1 MAKNTTAGVTWF
13 GNKWH
18 ARQMKLAIPGGPDG
32 DSPGLLFLESVD
44 SSKTPGGV
52 YLWADS
58 TGALRFSTLLPTNED
73 GDGQVIG
80 ATASSSANQNL
91 SNIASTAIS
100 DSLIP
105 DADSTDNLGSSAAY
119 WKYGYID
126 RVYLNATSYIDG
138 AAAGF
143 ATFTGGIVVGVN
155 DTGYDVQFFGD
166 TATRHI
172 LWDASADSLISE
184 DNVKTVFGTGSD
196 VSITWDGTDLEFD
209 FAAANSQVQF
219 GASQPSDLIL
229 HGGTAGRDLFW
240 DASGNS
246 LIALDSAIV
255 AIGTG
260 SDIKIQHDGTDTH
273 IDGRAANEV
282 LRIGDAATVD
292 LWLHG
297 ADYDVEFDASANTLT
312 VRDNALLC
320 FGDADDITIKWDATD
335 LLIEAAAAN
344 SAIKIGATTHADLYV
359 YGETA
364 TNYIHF
370 NTDDTAKVMS
380 LVNFTQNFANG
391 TLTYTTAWSTNSL
404 VISANDNAG
413 AKLIFGSTGTN
424 GMDFQITGAISGHD
438 WLFNAGTSTM
448 TYQGIFEHADTEQ
461 QLHTENDTMTA
472 ADSGIVH
479 KCATDGVVFTLPA
492 TAAGLT
498 YTFMNAGADGAAG
511 ISVSPHADDKIMG
524 VNITAADNKDLINTK
539 GTAKKGDFVRLVG
552 DGSLGWYV
560 QAIGGIWARESD

>member
-1 MAKNTTAGVTWF
+1 
-13 GNKWH
+13 
-18 ARQMKLAIPGGPDG
+18 MKLAIPGGPSG
-32 DSPGLLFLESVD
+32 DDPGLLFLESVD

-58 TGALRFSTLLPTNED
+58 TGALRFHTSIPTNED

-100 DSLIP
+100 DSLIS
-105 DADSTDNLGSSAAY
+105 DTDSTDNLGSSSAY

-126 RVYLNATSYIDG
+126 RVYLNATAYIDG
-138 AAAGF
+138 ASAGV
-143 ATFTGGIVVGVN
+143 ATFTGGITVGVD
-155 DTGYDVQFFGD
+155 DTGWDVKLYGA
-166 TATRHI
+166 TASRYL
-172 LWDASADSLISE
+172 LWDESVDSLIAV
-184 DNVKTVFGTGSD
+184 DNVKAVFGTGSD
-196 VSITWDGTDLEFD
+196 VSIVWDGTDLEID

-219 GASQPSDLIL
+219 GAGNPSDLIL
-229 HGGTAGRDLFW
+229 HGATATYDIFW
-240 DASGNS
+240 DASGNT
-246 LIALDSAIV
+246 LYALDNAV
-255 AIGTG
+255 LAVGTG
-260 SDIKIQHDGTDTH
+260 GDIVIKHDGTDTH
-273 IDGRAANEV
+273 IDGKGANEI

-297 ADYDVEFDASANTLT
+297 ATYDVEFDASANTLT

-344 SAIKIGATTHADLYV
+344 SAIKIGATTHADLYI

-424 GMDFQITGAISGHD
+424 GMDFNIKGAISGHD
-438 WLFNAGTSTM
+438 WLFDAGASTM

-461 QLHTENDTMTA
+461 QLHTGNDTFTA

-492 TAAGLT
+492 TDAGLT
-498 YTFMNAGADGAAG
+498 ITVVNAGADGAAG
-511 ISVSPHADDKIMG
+511 ISISPHADDKIMG

-539 GTAKKGDFVRLVG
+539 STAKKGDFVRLVG
-552 DGSLGWYV
+552 DGADGWFV
-560 QAIGGIWARESD
+560 QAIGGIWAREAD